1 MKVLTKILTRDDANV
16 EDVISCIKAGYR
28 INVVI
33 EDITQPF
40 SEPEW
45 SYGVRVYERVRNDDN
60 TEWTMSS
67 WWENPDYEGD
77 TTAKVRADEYLVST
91 MNYPKV
97 GVVTKTITE
106 VINDIV
112 YDDLGY
118 YTGRVTILVELI

>member
-28 INVVI
+28 INIVI
-33 EDITQPF
+33 EDTTQLF
-40 SEPEW
+40 FKLEW
-45 SYGVRVYERVRNDDN
+45 AYGVRVYERVRNDDN

-77 TTAKVRADEYLVST
+77 ATAKVRANEYLVST
-91 MNYPKV
+91 GDYPKV

-112 YDDLGY
+112 YDDFGY
-118 YTGRVTILVELI
+118 YDGKATILVELI